1 MSVMSLTPAQWQ
13 AVALLAGL
21 GALGIAL
28 LLLSKGMRWLA
39 ERQRSGLE
47 ENVSSRLA
55 DAFLFIDS
63 RALLL
68 LGRLAALALL
78 ITTYAASR
86 SLVLAVAVSALGLFM
101 PAVLIRVW
109 RHRRDQALERQWPE
123 TLQALSGALRAG
135 ISWGP
140 ALQQVSASVD
150 EPMRSE
156 LELVLQ
162 QQRLGISQAQALEG
176 LQARVGSESAA
187 MVVAAITASLE
198 AGGSLADVLERL
210 GIRCRQQLQL
220 AARAR
225 ALSAQARL
233 QARVLL
239 LLPLGL
245 GLVLHALD
253 PGSMRLLWETS
264 AGLQTSA
271 VITGLEIGGFF
282 WIRRLL
288 RWGGHMA

>member
-1 MSVMSLTPAQWQ
+1 M
-13 AVALLAGL
+13 VALLAGL
-21 GALGIAL
+21 GALGIGL
-28 LLLSKGMRWLA
+28 LLLAKAMRWLA

-47 ENVSSRLA
+47 ERVKSGLA

-68 LGRLAALALL
+68 IGRLAALALL
-78 ITTYAASR
+78 IITYAASR
-86 SLVLAVAVSALGLFM
+86 SLLLAVAVSVPGLFT
-101 PAVLIRVW
+101 PALLIRVW

-150 EPMRSE
+150 EPMRAE

-162 QQRLGISQAQALEG
+162 QQRLGITQAQALEG
-176 LQARVGSESAA
+176 LRARVGSESAA
-187 MVVAAITASLE
+187 MVVAAISASLE

-210 GIRCRQQLQL
+210 GMRCRQQLQL

-245 GLVLHALD
+245 GLTLHALD

-264 AGLQTSA
+264 AGLQTLA
-271 VITGLEIGGFF
+271 VIAGLEFGGFI

-288 RWGGHMA
+288 RWGGHMV